1 MSVFCFGDFMKLLV
15 ILGPNLN
22 MVGIRKKEVYGTT
35 SAEDINKMIIQYA
48 NDKGIDCDVFQSNHE
63 GALIDKIHSTLDVYD
78 GVIINPGAYT
88 HYSYALRDAI
98 ECVAEVPF
106 VEVHMSDISKR
117 EDFRKISVTAE
128 VCINQIMG
136 YGEKSY
142 LMAIDHLCEVL
153 NA

>member
-1 MSVFCFGDFMKLLV
+1 MKLLV

-22 MVGIRKKEVYGTT
+22 MVGIRKKEVYGTE
-35 SAEDINKMIIQYA
+35 SAQDINKRIIDYA
-48 NDKGIDCDVFQSNHE
+48 LSKNIECDTFQSNHE
-63 GALIDKIHSTLDVYD
+63 GELIDKIHSTLNEYD
-78 GVIINPGAYT
+78 GVVINPGAYT

-128 VCINQIMG
+128 VCVNQIMG
-136 YGEKSY
+136 HGVNSY
-142 LMAIDHLCEVL
+142 LMAIDYLLEVL
-153 NA
+153 DA